1 MSLKSIKTITIEVK
15 SETHETIGQP
25 PKGAF
30 GPLKYDFNFQTYRSK
45 IQNPSGR
52 LSIIVDEI
60 TRNYVSYFI
69 REKVGVFKKKSY
81 PLLFKDERLE
91 HLSNVLVTGVNSSLF
106 YTGRRL
112 LIVFDNSIQSK
123 WLKPSLENLL
133 QSLKVNRW
141 REGVYGKKEYDGLAV
156 NIELHSGL
164 LSKGIEIGW
173 FKRIYRNGWD
183 AKIYHPTFITP
194 QKKVKIEDFFELVYK
209 KAKKAIETDVLELI
223 ALEDFCL
230 TSPLEIYKIG
240 LRESGAKKLDKGR
253 LNFNKVKVS

>member
-1 MSLKSIKTITIEVK
+1 MKSTKTITIEVK
-15 SETHETIGQP
+15 SESHETIGRP
-25 PKGAF
+25 FKGAF
-30 GPLKYDFNFQTYRSK
+30 GPLKYDFNFQTYKSR
-45 IQNPSGR
+45 IQNSSGR

-81 PLLFKDERLE
+81 PILFKDERLE
-91 HLSNVLVTGVNSSLF
+91 YLSNVLITGANSSLF

-123 WLKPSLENLL
+123 WLKLSIENLL
-133 QSLKVNRW
+133 QSLKVDCW
-141 REGVYGKKEYDGLAV
+141 REGIYGKKEYDGLAM
-156 NIELHSGL
+156 NIKLHSGL
-164 LSKGIEIGW
+164 LPKGIEIGW
-173 FKRIYRNGWD
+173 SKRIHRNGWE
-183 AKIYHPTFITP
+183 AKTYNPAFITP
-194 QKKVKIEDFFELVYK
+194 QKKVKIEDFYELIHK

-253 LNFNKVKVS
+253 LNFNKVKVL